1 MCTSFRTP
9 YHKVSLK
16 SAVVLALLP
25 IFAYLVISRSDAQQS
40 SLLSLSSPEQAQV
53 SWSSG
58 PADASLGTL
67 ADIKIPKGYRFTDAT
82 GAGILLAKMNNPV
95 PQGLVGILAPDSG
108 EWWVVLTYKDVGYV
122 KGVDKDQIVPTAVL
136 KTISDRA
143 TSQNESRRLHG
154 LPLITSVDWALSPTY
169 DAKTHAVEWAVRA
182 KTQSAE
188 VVNHTVRLLGR
199 EGVLDATAVAPYQQS
214 RDTSAAIPL
223 KELMRN
229 ISFKQGQRY
238 ADHQEGD
245 KLSNIGLAGVITG
258 QEDTSTAQND
268 EVATAGKS
276 TNGWIWYV
284 LVGVVAGGGVMLF
297 RGVVHRHHKTRRV
310 PSSGSPVVSNAI
322 SNGNAVGN
330 GNGHVH
336 PPVETAASTQVA
348 SGGLSVGEPAA
359 QVDLKPKM
367 AVAQNGSNES
377 THRRNARRKKIFDY
391 HRFYTDTVMKLSA
404 SGYTVE
410 VPPRNG
416 HTNGHANG
424 HSSDLTAEAKSASYG
439 TMNQTIMQSH
449 LELIANQKALIEEQ
463 KRLVQQQTRF
473 IEEKNK
479 LIQEQNALLERQSAM
494 IENQYSLKL
503 ESES

>member
-1 MCTSFRTP
+1 MCTSFETLCS
-9 YHKVSLK
+9 KVSLK
-16 SAVVLALLP
+16 SAAVFALLP
-25 IFAYLVISRSDAQQS
+25 IFVFLGISRSNAQQS
-40 SLLSLSSPEQAQV
+40 SLLSLASPDQGQV
-53 SWSSG
+53 SWTSG

-67 ADIKIPKGYRFTDAT
+67 ADIKIPKGYRFTDAA
-82 GAGILLAKMNNPV
+82 GAGVLLTKMNNPV
-95 PQGLVGILAPDSG
+95 PEGLVGILAPESG
-108 EWWVVLTYKDVGYV
+108 EWWVVLTYKDVGYI
-122 KGVDKDQIVPTAVL
+122 KGVDKDQIVAAAIL

-143 TSQNESRRLHG
+143 QRQNESRRLHG
-154 LPLITSVDWALSPTY
+154 LPSITSVDWALSPAY
-169 DAKTHAVEWAVRA
+169 DAKTHAVEWSVRA
-182 KTQSAE
+182 KTRSSE
-188 VVNHTVRLLGR
+188 VINHTVRLLGR

-245 KLSNIGLAGVITG
+245 KVSNMGLAGVITG
-258 QEDTSTAQND
+258 DEDTATAQND
-268 EVATAGKS
+268 EVAASGKS
-276 TNGWIWYV
+276 AGGWVWYV
-284 LVGVVAGGGVMLF
+284 LAGVVVGGTFMLV
-297 RGVVHRHHKTRRV
+297 RGVVHRHHKTSRRTH
-310 PSSGSPVVSNAI
+310 SSGSAASHAVGNGNAI
-322 SNGNAVGN
+322 SNGN
-330 GNGHVH
+330 GHVH
-336 PPVETAASTQVA
+336 APVEVA
-348 SGGLSVGEPAA
+348 SPKPAMTGSVATGEPA
-359 QVDLKPKM
+359 QDDLKPKM
-367 AVAQNGSNES
+367 TVAQDGSNGSA
-377 THRRNARRKKIFDY
+377 HRRNARRKKIFDY

-424 HSSDLTAEAKSASYG
+424 HSSDLTNEAKSASYG

-479 LIQEQNALLERQSAM
+479 LIQEQNTLLERQSAM

>member
-1 MCTSFRTP
+1 MCTSFEP
-9 YHKVSLK
+9 LCCKVSLK
-16 SAVVLALLP
+16 SVAVFVLLP
-25 IFAYLVISRSDAQQS
+25 IFVFLGISRSDAQQS
-40 SLLSLSSPEQAQV
+40 SLLSLATPDQGQV
-53 SWSSG
+53 SWTPG

-67 ADIKIPKGYRFTDAT
+67 ADIKIPKSYRFTDAA
-82 GAGILLAKMNNPV
+82 GAGLLLAKMNNPI
-95 PQGLVGILAPDSG
+95 PEGLVGILAPESG
-108 EWWVVLTYKDVGYV
+108 EWWVVLTYKDVGYI
-122 KGVDKDQIVPTAVL
+122 KGVDKDRIVAAAIL

-143 TSQNESRRLHG
+143 QRQNESRRLHG
-154 LPLITSVDWALSPTY
+154 LPSITSVDWALSPTY
-169 DAKTHAVEWAVRA
+169 DATTHAVEWAVRA
-182 KTQSAE
+182 KAQSSE
-188 VVNHTVRLLGR
+188 VINHTVRLLGR
-199 EGVLDATAVAPYQQS
+199 EGVLDATAVAPYQKS

-245 KLSNIGLAGVITG
+245 KVSNIGLAGVITG
-258 QEDTSTAQND
+258 DDDTATAQND
-268 EVATAGKS
+268 EVAASGKS
-276 TNGWIWYV
+276 AGGWVWYV
-284 LVGVVAGGGVMLF
+284 LAGVVVGGTFMLV
-297 RGVVHRHHKTRRV
+297 RGVVHRHHKTHRV
-310 PSSGSPVVSNAI
+310 PSSGSVVSNAM
-322 SNGNAVGN
+322 SNGNAIGN

-336 PPVETAASTQVA
+336 APVEVVSPTPALTGS
-348 SGGLSVGEPAA
+348 LSAGEPA

-424 HSSDLTAEAKSASYG
+424 HSSDLTSEAKSASYG